1 MWHVQMGCCDHCA
14 RAYLLGVC
22 VAFDG
27 MGVSVAFD
35 GIRTG
40 HLGSRTVCLPYHYI
54 SVPCSTMSR
63 YTREYGHASWKN
75 KGWAPAAEQH
85 TKNSYSGWS
94 KRGTRGYQCDYENR
108 SRQWEDY
115 KASGLTKDIEGVPE
129 AVVVAEVEAEDN
141 RDKHLGRATADS
153 VTHTAPAHSASSAA
167 AATEKE
173 AIRTRL
179 GKLHRLLNNR
189 KGSVNA
195 TYKKNAEAND
205 RAFVMNQRT
214 IQPLGAVAEEYTS
227 FEASMKK
234 VMSEHEEGEV
244 LYAAVTERTDE
255 LERAQ
260 KDRDH
265 LQDEVDRSCEELA
278 HASRDFS
285 DCWTKKETG
294 SAKQCGALM
303 EVSTK
308 RATHETICVEARK
321 AWQRTYD
328 LKKGKPL

>member
-1 MWHVQMGCCDHCA
+1 MITVRVHTSWES
-14 RAYLLGVC
+14 LLHLMVF
-22 VAFDG
+22 AQAI
-27 MGVSVAFD
+27 SVHGQF
-35 GIRTG
+35 
-40 HLGSRTVCLPYHYI
+40 VCLTITFPFQAP
-54 SVPCSTMSR
+54 PCLA
-63 YTREYGHASWKN
+63 TRENMAMPPGKN

-153 VTHTAPAHSASSAA
+153 VAHTAPAHSASSAA

-173 AIRTRL
+173 ALRTRL
-179 GKLHRLLNNR
+179 EKLKRLLNNR

-227 FEASMKK
+227 FEATMKK
-234 VMSEHEEGEV
+234 SHV
-244 LYAAVTERTDE
+244 
-255 LERAQ
+255 
-260 KDRDH
+260 
-265 LQDEVDRSCEELA
+265 
-278 HASRDFS
+278 
-285 DCWTKKETG
+285 
-294 SAKQCGALM
+294 GA
-303 EVSTK
+303 
-308 RATHETICVEARK
+308 
-321 AWQRTYD
+321 
-328 LKKGKPL
+328 